1 MALKRKISY
10 VRQITSSGLMHDT
23 GCSGVVHWDDSEGW
37 DGEGG
42 GSGVQDGEHI
52 YAHAGFKSMYA
63 KPIQYCKVKL
73 IN

>member
-37 DGEGG
+37 DGEGVG
-42 GSGVQDGEHI
+42 RRFQDGEH
-52 YAHAGFKSMYA
+52 MYTCGRFILMYGKA
-63 KPIQYCKVKL
+63 TTIL
-73 IN
+73 